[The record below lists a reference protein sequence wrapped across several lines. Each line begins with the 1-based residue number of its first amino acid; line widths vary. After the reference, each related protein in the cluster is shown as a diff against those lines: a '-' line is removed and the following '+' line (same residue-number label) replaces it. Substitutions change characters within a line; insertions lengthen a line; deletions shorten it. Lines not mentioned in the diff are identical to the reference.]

1 MSAKPQRLNE
11 EPYMGK
17 LFVRFREGP
26 GSNLPG
32 LLEDF
37 GRFYKKLARRS
48 PTRTIQ
54 PVVECGRQN
63 AK

>member
-32 LLEDF
+32 LLEVN
-37 GRFYKKLARRS
+37 LAMS
-48 PTRTIQ
+48 HHQGDKEVAPSKI
-54 PVVECGRQN
+54 
-63 AK
+63 